1 MRSSHGI
8 RNAVVAAAS
17 AVALGAGMTGCTND
31 SGETP
36 RSVASEAGEAVQ
48 SATAAAASEMAKIK
62 DGLNATSEVKA
73 GPTEAE
79 NNRLSNEITATNPT
93 DQTVDYTVL
102 VNWKDTDG
110 NLLDATVVSIDAVPP
125 GGTKSA
131 KAQTHRD
138 LSGTPRAEIVQAI
151 RH

>member
-8 RNAVVAAAS
+8 RNAVMAAAA
-17 AVALGAGMTGCTND
+17 AVALAAGMTGCSND

-36 RSVASEAGEAVQ
+36 KSVASKAGEAVE

-62 DGLNATSEVKA
+62 GGLNAKGDVKA

-93 DQTVDYTVL
+93 DKAADYTVL
-102 VNWKDTDG
+102 VNWKDSSG
-110 NLLDATVVSIDAVPP
+110 NLLDSTVVSIDAVPP

-131 KAQTHRD
+131 TAQTHRD
-138 LSGTPRAEIVQAI
+138 LSGTPPAEIGQAV